1 MTIIAESL
9 PCTREDRLKLSS
21 ELASIQSPDL
31 GGGGA
36 IDSFSLMGELVKVST
51 KRGLYYANPANV
63 RFLFRDWPTI
73 TVDQVQHH
81 IEELVEWGELLFHPE
96 LAINCYGGTHD
107 VLEIVNRRRF
117 QRFGTRPAIS
127 EAVRSLVYA
136 RDRGRCR
143 HCGSSEALSVDH
155 IIPWS
160 KGGSHDESN
169 FQTLCRPCNSKK
181 GARV

>member
-9 PCTREDRLKLSS
+9 PGTTEARLKLSS
-21 ELASIQSPDL
+21 ELASIQTPDL
-31 GGGGA
+31 GSGGA
-36 IDSFSLMGELVKVST
+36 TDSFSLMGELVKVST
-51 KRGLYYANPANV
+51 KRGLYYANPAKV
-63 RFLFRDWPTI
+63 RFLFHDWQTI
-73 TVDQVQHH
+73 TGEQVQHH

-117 QRFGTRPAIS
+117 QRFGARPAIS
-127 EAVRSLVYA
+127 DKVRTLVYA
-136 RDRGRCR
+136 RDQGRCC
-143 HCGSSEALSVDH
+143 HCGSAEALSVDH
-155 IIPWS
+155 IVPWS

-169 FQTLCRPCNSKK
+169 FQTLCRRCNSKK